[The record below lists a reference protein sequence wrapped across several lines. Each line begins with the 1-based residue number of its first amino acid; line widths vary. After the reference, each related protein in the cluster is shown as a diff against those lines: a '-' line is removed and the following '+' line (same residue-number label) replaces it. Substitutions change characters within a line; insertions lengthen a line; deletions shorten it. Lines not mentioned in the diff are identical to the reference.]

1 MAIAI
6 YTLYE
11 FFRKENRVTPLTK
24 KLIETDWSMMYRLLY
39 EEFYP
44 IRLNKSQTFGHW
56 VQQNVKIEYFSPAMV
71 IRTGSPEGEPVK
83 IQYWALLDDGDI
95 IEIDD
100 VDEYID
106 PLGHLDRDDW
116 ERQDKEAL

>member
-1 MAIAI
+1 
-6 YTLYE
+6 
-11 FFRKENRVTPLTK
+11 
-24 KLIETDWSMMYRLLY
+24 
-39 EEFYP
+39 
-44 IRLNKSQTFGHW
+44 
-56 VQQNVKIEYFSPAMV
+56 MV